1 MNKSWV
7 ANAAT
12 ATNGF
17 CGALSILM
25 TIEGEFYIAASLL
38 LVSMLAD
45 FLDGRIARALH
56 TTGPLGVELD
66 SMCDDI
72 SFGIA
77 PAALLYASQLRD
89 LGWIAAIPCAL
100 MAVSCAFR
108 LARFNVR
115 SDEVHGYFE
124 GLPCPMNGMI
134 TAGYILS
141 GAVIWQPLLLV
152 FVLLNAYLMVS
163 TIHYPTNKGAT
174 ADQLHFPVLAAC
186 LVLFGALTAWHPAA
200 WFAALCLAF
209 ILFGMGNTY
218 MNYRKKLRK
227 QRRKMRRAH
236 AGDDAE
242 P

>member
-25 TIEGEFYIAASLL
+25 TIEGEFYIAAALL
-38 LVSMLAD
+38 LVSMFAD

-77 PAALLYASQLRD
+77 PAALLYASQLSD
-89 LGWIAAIPCAL
+89 LGWLAAVPCAL

-115 SDEVHGYFE
+115 ADEVHGYFE

-141 GAVIWQPLLLV
+141 GAVIWQPLLLALI
-152 FVLLNAYLMVS
+152 LLNAYLMVS
-163 TIHYPTNKGAT
+163 TIQYPTNKGAS
-174 ADQLHFPVLAAC
+174 AMRLNFSALIAC
-186 LVLFGALTAWHPAA
+186 LVLFGGLTWWYPAG

-209 ILFGMGNTY
+209 ILFGIGNS
-218 MNYRKKLRK
+218 MLNA
-227 QRRKMRRAH
+227 RRKHRRRRRKVRRVRAE
-236 AGDDAE
+236 DDSQ